1 MYIFTAFKGVSNN
14 VPIIRLLA

>member
-1 MYIFTAFKGVSNN
+1 VSNN